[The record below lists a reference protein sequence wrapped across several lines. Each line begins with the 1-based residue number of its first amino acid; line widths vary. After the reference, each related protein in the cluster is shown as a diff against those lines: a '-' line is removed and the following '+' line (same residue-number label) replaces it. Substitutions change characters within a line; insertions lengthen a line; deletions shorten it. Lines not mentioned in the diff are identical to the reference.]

1 MSEHHHTDH
10 DGDDRPDIDRP
21 GVDRAQHPGAQHPG
35 AQRPGDERGGREEDA
50 ERVARIAED
59 VGAENPDPITRR
71 EAIELELEDEG
82 LSEAGETPG
91 EHVE

>member
-1 MSEHHHTDH
+1 MSEHHHTEH
-10 DGDDRPDIDRP
+10 DGDDRPE
-21 GVDRAQHPGAQHPG
+21 VDRAQHPG
-35 AQRPGDERGGREEDA
+35 DERAEREEDA

-71 EAIELELEDEG
+71 LAAIELELEDEG
-82 LSEAGETPG
+82 LSEAGETLG

>member
-1 MSEHHHTDH
+1 MSEHHHTEH
-10 DGDDRPDIDRP
+10 DGDDRPE
-21 GVDRAQHPGAQHPG
+21 VDRAQHPG
-35 AQRPGDERGGREEDA
+35 DERGEREEDA

-82 LSEAGETPG
+82 LSEAGETLG

>member
-1 MSEHHHTDH
+1 MSEHHHTEH

-21 GVDRAQHPGAQHPG
+21 GVDRPEVDQAQH
-35 AQRPGDERGGREEDA
+35 PGDERGEPEEDA

-59 VGAENPDPITRR
+59 VAAENPDPITRR

-82 LSEAGETPG
+82 LSEAGETLG